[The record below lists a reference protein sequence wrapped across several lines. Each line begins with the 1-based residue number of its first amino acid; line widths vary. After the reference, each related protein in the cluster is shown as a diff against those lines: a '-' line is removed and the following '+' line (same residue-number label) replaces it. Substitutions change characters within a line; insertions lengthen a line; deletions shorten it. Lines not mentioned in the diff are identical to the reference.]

1 MMTTKAYR
9 RAGPFPLATI
19 AVLLVAATPTVAQVQ
34 SGDPLASVLDE
45 SSMRGAIKAM
55 VGPALWAQ
63 LESVQAKYLPLC
75 REAKL
80 LAEVSTLIE
89 RGETFHVLKIERV
102 VVFATTFKGL
112 EVARL
117 VQNQMSVEDS
127 VGARLSGSP
136 HALPICLAEVTT
148 TQGEQVWGFSR
159 EQLADGR
166 FWTTVQDWNQ
176 SPQPSNVCAQ
186 SKALGGNF
194 YASGGNGGY
203 DDRRGVCWTDRCS
216 QQYQAPRCH

>member
-1 MMTTKAYR
+1 
-9 RAGPFPLATI
+9 LA
-19 AVLLVAATPTVAQVQ
+19 LPS
-34 SGDPLASVLDE
+34 SGL
-45 SSMRGAIKAM
+45 
-55 VGPALWAQ
+55 Q
-63 LESVQAKYLPLC
+63 
-75 REAKL
+75 
-80 LAEVSTLIE
+80 
-89 RGETFHVLKIERV
+89 IERV
-102 VVFATTFKGL
+102 VVFATTFKSL

-117 VQNQMSVEDS
+117 VRNQMSVEDS

-148 TQGEQVWGFSR
+148 TRGNQVWGFSR
-159 EQLADGR
+159 EQAADGK

-176 SPQPSNVCAQ
+176 SSPQPSNACAQ